1 MLGKVIRAL
10 ARIAQ
15 RVFSG
20 PRTPEQRIEDI
31 KREAEAEAARQA
43 AGRKD

>member
-1 MLGKVIRAL
+1 MLGKMMRAL
-10 ARIAQ
+10 VRVVQ

-20 PRTPEQRIEDI
+20 PKTPEQRIEDI

-43 AGRKD
+43 TGRED